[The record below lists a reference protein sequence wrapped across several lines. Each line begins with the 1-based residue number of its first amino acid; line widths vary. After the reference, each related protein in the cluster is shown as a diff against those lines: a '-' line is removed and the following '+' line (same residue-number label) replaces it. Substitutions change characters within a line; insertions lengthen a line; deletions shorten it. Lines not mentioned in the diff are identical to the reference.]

1 MEKIW
6 HRCLF
11 QYIRCEPEESVI
23 VLTEPPMNPPENRE
37 YMAEIMFETF
47 GVKGIHIAVQ
57 AVMSLYSSWSIAEP
71 DSLQKQ
77 LGLTGA
83 VLDSGHGV
91 THVIPIYSGSVIGSC
106 IKHIPLA
113 GKEIT
118 KCFMKFL
125 KERGEPI
132 PPQDLIRVAKEVK
145 EKYGYC
151 CKDLLKE
158 LDKYDQK
165 VEKNGKLMPSKKF
178 RKYKVEDSYGGGG
191 SYNIEVG
198 YEQFMGPEM
207 FFHPEIVDDKW
218 TTSVD

>member
-1 MEKIW
+1 
-6 HRCLF
+6 
-11 QYIRCEPEESVI
+11 
-23 VLTEPPMNPPENRE
+23 
-37 YMAEIMFETF
+37 
-47 GVKGIHIAVQ
+47 
-57 AVMSLYSSWSIAEP
+57 
-71 DSLQKQ
+71 
-77 LGLTGA
+77 
-83 VLDSGHGV
+83 
-91 THVIPIYSGSVIGSC
+91 
-106 IKHIPLA
+106 
-113 GKEIT
+113 
-118 KCFMKFL
+118 MKFL